1 MFARVY
7 SMGIRGMEAFPVE
20 VETNISTGLPCID
33 IIGLPDAAVKESRVR
48 VQSVAMNCGLR
59 FPKGRITVNLAP
71 ADIRKEGAIY
81 DLPIL
86 LSILAAG
93 GQISAD
99 LSRSVF
105 VGELSLSGE
114 LRPARGVLP
123 MICLQRKITL
133 QMFIFLFRIPMKEK
147 SPETAFFTR

>member
-123 MICLQRKITL
+123 MILSAKENNFTDVY
-133 QMFIFLFRIPMKEK
+133 IPFPNSDEGEI
-147 SPETAFFTR
+147 PRNGLFTR